1 MKLFL
6 GIDVGSIS
14 TNLVL
19 MDDSKQVVKDLYL
32 RTSGNPIRAV
42 KEGLKQLSSIC
53 QDQDIVGCGTTG
65 SARKLTGVITGAD
78 LVKNEITAHAKAS
91 VHFIP
96 DVQTVLEIGGQD
108 SKIIIIRGGHAVDFA
123 MNSVCAAGT
132 GAFLDAQADRLKIP
146 IEQFGELAL
155 KSKND
160 VNIAGRCTVFAESD
174 MIHKQQTG
182 YSVEDIVNGLCN
194 SMVRNYLNNVGRGK
208 DIQPPI
214 VFQGG
219 VSCNVGMRKA
229 FKKAL
234 GHQIIVPKYN
244 KEMGALGM
252 SLLLKQMKDKG
263 ELKQTSFRGLK
274 TADLD
279 IKTTSFECKG
289 CPNHCEIVEARI
301 EGKVVSRWGDRCGKW
316 SNV

>member
-1 MKLFL
+1 MKLYL

-19 MDDSKQVVKDLYL
+19 MDDNRQVVKDLYL
-32 RTSGNPIRAV
+32 RTAGNPIRAV
-42 KEGLKQLSSIC
+42 KSGLGQLSSIC
-53 QDQDIVGCGTTG
+53 QDQDIVGCGATG

-91 VHFIP
+91 VHFNP
-96 DVQTVLEIGGQD
+96 NVQTVLEIGGQD

-146 IEQFGELAL
+146 IEKFGELAL

-219 VSCNVGMRKA
+219 VSCNVGMGKA
-229 FKKAL
+229 FELAL
-234 GHQIIVPKYN
+234 GHKIIVPKYN
-244 KEMGALGM
+244 TVMGALGM
-252 SLLLKQMKDKG
+252 CLLVKQMQDRG
-263 ELKQTSFRGLK
+263 EIKKTSFRGFK

-316 SNV
+316 SNI